1 MGQSVKTVEEFLLH
15 LQGKGFQFEEDSVGF
30 IYFGKHYTNAPD
42 ELVNVAIEVT
52 LKAQKTFDGS
62 FYVSFLEN
70 LMSNKIIGRKAA
82 IEYAKETLLISI

>member
-15 LQGKGFQFEEDSVGF
+15 LQGKGFQVEEDSVGF

>member
-82 IEYAKETLLISI
+82 IEYAKETLLISL

>member
-70 LMSNKIIGRKAA
+70 LMSNKIISRKAA

>member
-1 MGQSVKTVEEFLLH
+1 MKTVEEFLLH

-82 IEYAKETLLISI
+82 IKYAKETLLISI